1 MPGRTAAIAAA
12 VSLTDKFL
20 LEFCFLSVY
29 VFFYFPHDGSIPT
42 ICLENSRHLAAYIIH
57 FGIAVLFH
65 RRQNICFQER
75 PVLSKS
81 GCADLLGKQHTLMC
95 LPDDLQQLP
104 FIALLLL
111 VQLRYQRFDLRV
123 AFVLLWMRSSSGCA
137 LALRYNRTGDRS
149 RAGICTGSPLRT
161 G

>member
-1 MPGRTAAIAAA
+1 MREKT
-12 VSLTDKFL
+12 
-20 LEFCFLSVY
+20 
-29 VFFYFPHDGSIPT
+29 
-42 ICLENSRHLAAYIIH
+42 
-57 FGIAVLFH
+57 
-65 RRQNICFQER
+65 
-75 PVLSKS
+75 VLSRNRGEMKKVLDIPVGS
-81 GCADLLGKQHTLMC
+81 WYTVLVNHLMC

-123 AFVLLWMRSSSGCA
+123 AFVLLWLRSSSGCA

-149 RAGICTGSPLRT
+149 RAGICTGSPFRT